1 MGFNKVRGIIE
12 ALVFA
17 SSEPVRLREIAEIL
31 GIHEYTV
38 RDLLDDLMSE
48 YSQNQRGI
56 QITQVA
62 GGYQFATN
70 PAYADFI
77 KKMKKTPRHTPLSQ
91 AALETLAII
100 AYKQPV
106 TRAEIEALR
115 GVSVDS
121 SLNTLLER
129 GLIEEKGR
137 KDGPGRPILYATTG
151 NFLKYFG
158 LNDLSELPAIED
170 WTVAGVAVESIMNI
184 DH

>member
-17 SSEPVRLREIAEIL
+17 SSEPVRLREIAGIL
-31 GIHEYTV
+31 GINEHTV
-38 RDLLDDLMSE
+38 RNLLDDLMNE
-48 YSQNQRGI
+48 YREKQRGI

-62 GGYQFATN
+62 GGYQFVTN
-70 PAYADFI
+70 PEYADFI
-77 KKMKKTPRHTPLSQ
+77 KKMKKIPRYTPLSQ

-121 SLNTLLER
+121 SINTLLER

-170 WTVAGVAVESIMNI
+170 LTIPGTAVESIMNI

>member
-1 MGFNKVRGIIE
+1 
-12 ALVFA
+12 
-17 SSEPVRLREIAEIL
+17 
-31 GIHEYTV
+31 Y
-38 RDLLDDLMSE
+38 
-48 YSQNQRGI
+48 
-56 QITQVA
+56 
-62 GGYQFATN
+62 
-70 PAYADFI
+70 
-77 KKMKKTPRHTPLSQ
+77 TPLSQ

-121 SLNTLLER
+121 SINTLLER

-170 WTVAGVAVESIMNI
+170 LTIPGTAVESIMNI

>member
-17 SSEPVRLREIAEIL
+17 SSEPVRLREVAEIL
-31 GIHEYTV
+31 GIHEHTV
-38 RDLLDDLMSE
+38 RELLDDLIND
-48 YSQNQRGI
+48 YLQKRRGI
-56 QITQVA
+56 QIVQIA
-62 GGYQFATN
+62 GGYQFVTN
-70 PAYADFI
+70 PEYTDFI

-100 AYKQPV
+100 AYRQPV

-121 SLNTLLER
+121 SLSTLLER

-137 KDGPGRPILYATTG
+137 KDGPGRPILYATSG
-151 NFLKYFG
+151 SFLKHFG
-158 LNDLSELPAIED
+158 LNDLSELPAMD
-170 WTVAGVAVESIMNI
+170 DQI
-184 DH
+184 DDTAAELIINAE

>member
-17 SSEPVRLREIAEIL
+17 SSEPVRLREIAGIL
-31 GIHEYTV
+31 GINEHTV
-38 RDLLDDLMSE
+38 RDLLNDLMNE
-48 YSQNQRGI
+48 YREKQRGI

-62 GGYQFATN
+62 GGYQFVTN
-70 PAYADFI
+70 PEYADFI
-77 KKMKKTPRHTPLSQ
+77 KKMKKIPRYTPLSQ

-121 SLNTLLER
+121 SINTLLER

-170 WTVAGVAVESIMNI
+170 LTIPGAAVESIMNI
-184 DH
+184 EQ

>member
-1 MGFNKVRGIIE
+1 MGFSQVRGIIE
-12 ALVFA
+12 ALGFA
-17 SSEPVRLREIAEIL
+17 SSDPVLRRLIAVIL
-31 GIHEYTV
+31 GINEHTA
-38 RDLLDDLMSE
+38 RDLLDDLINE
-48 YSQNQRGI
+48 YRQNQRGI

-70 PAYADFI
+70 PAYADYI
-77 KKMKKTPRHTPLSQ
+77 KKLKKIPRQTPLSQ

-121 SLNTLLER
+121 SINTLLER

-151 NFLKYFG
+151 DFLKYFG
-158 LNDLSELPAIED
+158 LNDLSELPPIEEWSAAGTAI
-170 WTVAGVAVESIMNI
+170 ESIMNI
-184 DH
+184 EH